1 MGEWQLISESEVHVF
16 TQIGYMVLA
25 LFFFID
31 QLATFASLVS
41 ILGLVNIVTQI
52 NDKKPGLVS
61 VLNIFLDSTA
71 LKVNL
76 FGKC

>member
-1 MGEWQLISESEVHVF
+1 MISESEVHVF
-16 TQIGYMVLA
+16 TQIEYMVLA

-52 NDKKPGLVS
+52 NDKKPRLVS

>member
-1 MGEWQLISESEVHVF
+1 MHVF

-31 QLATFASLVS
+31 QLAAFASLVS

>member
-1 MGEWQLISESEVHVF
+1 MSDSLISESEMHVF

-31 QLATFASLVS
+31 QLAAFASLVS

-61 VLNIFLDSTA
+61 VNIFLDSTA

>member
-1 MGEWQLISESEVHVF
+1 MSDSLISESEMHVF

-31 QLATFASLVS
+31 QLAAFASLVS